1 MYNEITKLYT
11 NGPDDCMESIDTEYM
26 DIGTVLM
33 TLW

>member
-11 NGPDDCMESIDTEYM
+11 KGPDDCMKSIDTEYR